1 MKFFHS
7 GTEGV
12 CGVDFQKCTR
22 TLFAVFGALLLCLPA
37 FSQGNFGRILGTVT
51 DKTGGIV
58 VGATVTI
65 VDTQRGV
72 AATLTTDSAGE
83 YNAPTLI
90 PATYIVRAEAKGF
103 KILERQNVLLEVGK
117 EVRVDL
123 TVEPGEQTQ
132 TVTVTEAIPLVDTA
146 SATLGGALSN
156 TEINDLPLNGRNYQN
171 LLGLRPGVMLQ
182 AGGSPWTQST
192 NNIRPDET
200 VWMVD
205 GIFNSNFFDSR
216 PIANMPSPFTD
227 MATILPVDAIQE
239 FNIEENPKAEF
250 GWKPG
255 AVVNVGIRS
264 GTNGFHG
271 SAYAF
276 GRDQNWDARNF
287 FNPVLSADGSCVLGA
302 PTLCDQTPTQLEQ
315 FGAVAGGP
323 IKKDKMFFF
332 GGYEGIRSRVGNA
345 FAVTLPQSSAGAGPA
360 NSMPDAIAGLQ
371 TAGVPLSP
379 LSLKLMGCT
388 AGAAPS
394 CTGGFLPNLQGTSN
408 YLSSFPNINRSDNGV
423 GKIDYNLNEKN
434 RISAMLLTG
443 HYIANG
449 EDHAAT
455 NQLFTDNVIQTTWTI
470 VGSWIYTPSSRW
482 VNEVRFGYNR
492 MTFLFDPS
500 DAATKANGTGYP
512 INTGSPQGG
521 FPSINI
527 QGFDGQAH
535 QLLGSQ
541 QGRPLDSTPNPY
553 WDLQDNLS
561 YLVGKHALKFGF
573 EFAHI
578 EADACSCDQRG
589 VIQFRGG
596 SQAFAG
602 STPLEDFFAGL
613 PSFANVLANG
623 EPKVRIHWNSSAP
636 YFQDDWRITPKLM
649 LNLGLRYSYVSPM
662 QEVHNGL
669 GNFLPSVGLVQE
681 GQPGVGS
688 YLWKPDRTDFS
699 PRVGFAYDLT
709 GKGTTVLRGGASVMY
724 TTFAIADFVGNPGSN
739 NIPGGA
745 SLAADP
751 TGACTVAVPIGTPC
765 PQTFGG
771 TIGFGKLTIP
781 GSALNW
787 NGVVYPT
794 GASFSCTAASPCNAE
809 AISPNLK
816 TPYVINWNVDVQHT
830 FGTNYSLE
838 VGYVA
843 NHGDNLIGTVDSNQ
857 INPATGLR
865 PLATQYPYLAYI
877 NTEVNYAQSNYDSLQ
892 VTLTKRT
899 SSGFYFTAGYT
910 YGHGLDNGSLNR
922 FGGLPQNSLDPGAEY
937 ANSDLDTRHRFTLEG
952 GYEIPGKKG
961 YGQML
966 EGWKIN
972 AILNL
977 ATGQPWIV
985 ADTGNNFSGTSEFQD
1000 RWDFFGNPSDFM
1012 SGPSSFPY
1020 CSGFGVTP
1028 GGKIDSSGVS
1038 CSQTNLVAGT
1048 INLPASLGAKCAA
1061 VAPDPTTL
1069 ATGGCYVKGSSVL
1082 VPPVNNTFGT
1092 MGRNI
1097 FRDPGFRNLDFSLF
1111 KDFKIR
1117 ERFAAQFRVEFF
1129 NVTNHPNLANPY
1141 GGAVNSALGNDP
1153 SVTGGFGCGCATPD
1167 IVNGNPIL
1175 GSGDAREMQLGFKFS
1190 F

>member
-1 MKFFHS
+1 MNLFPS
-7 GTEGV
+7 GSVRTICISAQKLKWLAAVLGV
-12 CGVDFQKCTR
+12 F
-22 TLFAVFGALLLCLPA
+22 LLCLPA
-37 FSQGNFGRILGTVT
+37 FSQGNYGRILGTVM
-51 DKTGGIV
+51 DQTGGV
-58 VGATVTI
+58 VAGATVTI
-65 VDTQRGV
+65 IDTQRGV
-72 AATLTTDSAGE
+72 AATLTTDGAGE

-90 PATYIVRAEAKGF
+90 PGNYQVRAEAKGF
-103 KILERQNVLLEVGK
+103 KRLERQNISVEVGK

-123 TVEPGEQTQ
+123 LVEPGEQTQ
-132 TVTVTEAIPLVDTA
+132 TVTVTEDVQLVDTA

-171 LLGLRPGVMLQ
+171 LLGLRPGIMLQ
-182 AGGSPWTQST
+182 PGGSPWTQST

-200 VWMVD
+200 VWMID
-205 GIFNSNFFDSR
+205 GIINSNFFDNR

-239 FNIEENPKAEF
+239 FNLEENPKAEF

-264 GTNGFHG
+264 GTNTLHG

-276 GRDQNWDARNF
+276 GRDQDWDARNF
-287 FNPVLSADGSCVLGA
+287 FNPAPNPVL
-302 PTLCDQTPTQLEQ
+302 PTRLEQ
-315 FGAVAGGP
+315 FGGVAGGP
-323 IKKDKMFFF
+323 IKKDKVFFF
-332 GGYEGIRSRVGNA
+332 GGYEGIRSLVGNA

-360 NSMPDAIAGLQ
+360 NSMPDAISGLQ
-371 TAGVPLSP
+371 AKGIAVSP

-388 AGAAPS
+388 TGAAPS
-394 CTGGFLPNLQGTSN
+394 CTGGYLPNLQGTNN

-423 GKIDYNLNEKN
+423 GKLDYNINEKN
-434 RISAMLLTG
+434 RISGSLLTG
-443 HYIANG
+443 HYIADG

-455 NQLFTDNVIQTTWTI
+455 NQIFTDNVIQTTWTI
-470 VGSWIYTPSSRW
+470 VGSWIFTPSSRW

-500 DAATKANGTGYP
+500 DLSTKANGSGYP
-512 INTGSPQGG
+512 INTGAAQGG

-561 YLVGKHALKFGF
+561 YLVGKHSLKFGF

-578 EADACSCDQRG
+578 EADACSCDARG

-596 SQAFAG
+596 NQAFTG

-613 PSFANVLANG
+613 PTFANVLANG
-623 EPKVRIHWNSSAP
+623 EPNVRIHWNSSAP
-636 YFQDDWRITPKLM
+636 YVQDDWRITSKLM

-662 QEVHNGL
+662 QEAHNGL
-669 GNFLPSVGLVQE
+669 GNFIPSVGLVQE
-681 GQPGVGS
+681 GQSGVGN

-709 GKGTTVLRGGASVMY
+709 GKGTTVLRGAASVIY

-751 TGACTVAVPIGTPC
+751 TGACTTAVPIGTPC

-771 TIGFGKLTIP
+771 SIAFGKVTIP
-781 GSALNW
+781 GGNLNW

-794 GASFSCTAASPCNAE
+794 GAAFSCTAANPCNAE

-816 TPYVINWNVDVQHT
+816 TPYVINWNLDVQHT
-830 FGTNYSLE
+830 FGSNYSLD

-843 NHGDNLIGTVDSNQ
+843 NHGDNLIGTVDENQ
-857 INPATGLR
+857 IIPSTGLR
-865 PLATQYPYLAYI
+865 PFATQYPYLGYI
-877 NTEVNYAQSNYDSLQ
+877 NEEINYAHSNYDSLQ
-892 VTLTKRT
+892 VTLTKRI
-899 SSGFYFTAGYT
+899 SSGFNFTAGYT
-910 YGHGLDNGSLNR
+910 YGHGLDNGSLSR
-922 FGGLPQNSLDPGAEY
+922 FGGLPQNSLDPTAEY
-937 ANSDLDTRHRFTLEG
+937 GNSDLDTRHRFTLEG

-966 EGWKIN
+966 EGWKLN

-1012 SGPSSFPY
+1012 SGALSFPY
-1020 CSGFGVTP
+1020 CSGFNPANVKDLSGVT
-1028 GGKIDSSGVS
+1028 
-1038 CSQTNLVAGT
+1038 CSETSPTAGT
-1048 INLPASLGAKCAA
+1048 IALASSLGAKCVP

-1069 ATGGCYVKGSSVL
+1069 AAGGCYVKGNSVL
-1082 VPPVNNTFGT
+1082 VPPTMNTFGT

-1111 KDFKIR
+1111 KDFR
-1117 ERFAAQFRVEFF
+1117 FGERFAAQFRMEFF

-1175 GSGDAREMQLGFKFS
+1175 GSGDSREMQLGLKFT

>member
-1 MKFFHS
+1 MNFFLLA
-7 GTEGV
+7 GRNRR
-12 CGVDFQKCTR
+12 Q
-22 TLFAVFGALLLCLPA
+22 AVYGCVRWVVVALGLAVVCLPA
-37 FSQGNFGRILGTVT
+37 FSQGNFGRILGVVT
-51 DKTGGIV
+51 DQTGGV
-58 VGATVTI
+58 VAGATVSI

-90 PATYIVRAEAKGF
+90 PATYLVRVEAKGF
-103 KILERQNVLLEVGK
+103 KKLERQNVVLEVGK

-132 TVTVTEAIPLVDTA
+132 TVTVTEAVPLVDTA
-146 SATLGGALSN
+146 SATLGGTLSN
-156 TEINDLPLNGRNYQN
+156 GEINDLPLNGRNYQN

-182 AGGSPWTQST
+182 PGGSPWTQST

-205 GIFNSNFFDSR
+205 GIINSNFFDNR

-264 GTNGFHG
+264 GTNSFHG
-271 SAYAF
+271 SGYAF
-276 GRDQNWDARNF
+276 GRDQDWDARNF
-287 FNPVLSADGSCVLGA
+287 FNPA
-302 PTLCDQTPTQLEQ
+302 PNPILPTQLEQ
-315 FGAVAGGP
+315 FGGVVGGP
-323 IKKDKMFFF
+323 VKKDKIFFF
-332 GGYEGIRSRVGNA
+332 GGYEGIRSTVGNA
-345 FAVTLPQSSAGAGPA
+345 FAVTLPESSAGAGPA
-360 NSMPDAIAGLQ
+360 NSMPDAIAALKK
-371 TAGVPLSP
+371 ANIPISP

-394 CTGGFLPNLQGTSN
+394 CTGGYLPNLQGTSS

-423 GKIDYNLNEKN
+423 GKLDYNINEKN
-434 RISAMLLTG
+434 RISGSLLTG

-455 NQLFTDNVIQTTWTI
+455 NQIFTDNVIQTTWTI
-470 VGSWIYTPSSRW
+470 VGSWIYTPNSRW

-492 MTFLFDPS
+492 MTFLFDPA
-500 DAATKANGTGYP
+500 DASTKANGTSYP
-512 INTGSPQGG
+512 INTGAPQGG

-527 QGFDGQAH
+527 AGFDGQAH

-578 EADACSCDQRG
+578 EADSCACDQRG
-589 VIQFRGG
+589 VIAFKGG
-596 SQAFAG
+596 QAFAN

-623 EPKVRIHWNSSAP
+623 EPNVRIHWNSSAP
-636 YFQDDWRITPKLM
+636 YVQDDWRITPKLM

-662 QEVHNGL
+662 QEVHNDL
-669 GNFLPSVGLVQE
+669 GNFIPSKGLVQE
-681 GQPGVGS
+681 GQSGVGS

-709 GKGTTVLRGGASVMY
+709 GKGTTVLRGGASVIY

-751 TGACTVAVPIGTPC
+751 TGACTTAVPIGTSC

-771 TIGFGKLTIP
+771 SIGFGKVTIP
-781 GSALNW
+781 AGSLNW

-794 GASFSCTAASPCNAE
+794 GASFSCTAANPCNAE

-816 TPYVINWNVDVQHT
+816 TPFVINWNVDVQHT
-830 FGTNYSLE
+830 FGSNYSLD
-838 VGYVA
+838 VGYVG
-843 NHGDNLIGTVDSNQ
+843 NHGDNLIGTVDENQ
-857 INPATGLR
+857 INAATGLR
-865 PLATQYPYLAYI
+865 PFATQYPYLAYI
-877 NTEVNYAQSNYDSLQ
+877 NEEINYAHSNYDSLQ
-892 VTLTKRT
+892 VTLTKRI
-899 SSGFYFTAGYT
+899 SSGFNFTAGYT
-910 YGHGLDNGSLNR
+910 YGHGLDNGSLSR
-922 FGGLPQNSLDPGAEY
+922 FGGLPQNSLNPAAEY
-937 ANSDLDTRHRFTLEG
+937 GNSDLDTRHRFTLEG

-972 AILNL
+972 AILNV

-1000 RWDFFGNPSDFM
+1000 RWDFFGNPGDFTS
-1012 SGPSSFPY
+1012 SGISLPY
-1020 CSGFGVTP
+1020 CSGFIVDP
-1028 GGKIDSSGVS
+1028 NGKADASQAS
-1038 CSQTNLVAGT
+1038 CSQVNGSTGVT
-1048 INLPASLGAKCAA
+1048 INLPSSLAQKCLP
-1061 VAPDPTTL
+1061 VAPDPNTL
-1069 ATGGCYVKGSSVL
+1069 AAGGCYVKNNSVM
-1082 VPPVNNTFGT
+1082 VPPIQNTFGT

-1111 KDFKIR
+1111 KDFR
-1117 ERFAAQFRVEFF
+1117 FGERFAAQFRAEFF

-1141 GGAVNSALGNDP
+1141 GAAVNSALGNDP

-1175 GSGDAREMQLGFKFS
+1175 GSGDAREMQLGLKLTF
-1190 F
+1190 